1 MQKKALNYCVS
12 LLLLGCA
19 ATPAIAADLS
29 IGDPKTDLGELKLS
43 GFLRVKYQDKSW
55 TENDHKL

>member
-19 ATPAIAADLS
+19 ATPAMAADLS
-29 IGDPKTDLGELKLS
+29 IGDPKSDLEELKLS
-43 GFLRVKYQDKSW
+43 GFLRAKY
-55 TENDHKL
+55 